1 MLDIL
6 LIGGGGHCESVIDT
20 LKKSNKYNIVG
31 ILDTADKVGMKID
44 SVEVVGVDDDL
55 QKFYDSGIKH
65 VFITLGSVGDT
76 SLRVRLFNKAR
87 SIGYDFPVVVDP
99 SAIISDSSV
108 IKDGS
113 YIGKGAVV
121 NSRANIGE
129 CCIINSGSIVEHGSM
144 IHDFCHISPGATIS
158 GNVTIGAYT
167 HIGTNATIIQNMVVG
182 ADTIIGAGSV
192 VVFNIGSH
200 KKAYGNPCRE
210 VSDV

>member
-20 LKKSNKYNIVG
+20 LKESSQYNIVG
-31 ILDTADKVGMKID
+31 ILDTADKVGTKID

-158 GNVTIGAYT
+158 GNVTIGAHT

-192 VVFNIGSH
+192 VVYNIGSH